1 MLPRKLVTLFGAG
14 AVAIAMAGAPAQAAT
29 VTFDF
34 KTAIANPFDL
44 HADSPGIQ
52 NGNCGAKPPC
62 LAVNKNGAAVLSI
75 LAPLTFSVTGFWL
88 HLQGAGTKLIVK
100 TDHGTTTFPAGMFP
114 HNNGGQ
120 VVDLSQNTLF
130 QGVTYVSFLTNK
142 GTARIDNLTAQ
153 YNDIAPVPLPAA
165 GFLLAGALAGL
176 AALRRRRTA

>member
-1 MLPRKLVTLFGAG
+1 MFPKKLVTLFGAG
-14 AVAIAMAGAPAQAAT
+14 AVALAMTGAPAQAAT

-34 KTAIANPFDL
+34 STAITDPFHL

-52 NGNCGAKPPC
+52 NGNCGAVAPC
-62 LAVNKNGAAVLSI
+62 LAVNNKGAAVLSI
-75 LAPLTFSVTGFWL
+75 LAPLTFSITGFWF
-88 HLQGAGTKLIVK
+88 HLQGAGTNLIVE
-100 TDHGTTTFPAGMFP
+100 TDHGTTTFFEGLFP

-120 VVDLSQNTLF
+120 VVDLASNTLF
-130 QGVTYVSFLTNK
+130 QGVTYVSFLTNE